1 MIIICPLCH
10 TELFQEPAR
19 WACSNRHSFDV
30 ARQGYVNLLPVQHK
44 NSKSPG
50 DTPDAVQARRAFL
63 QAGYYQPLKD
73 HLMGWLAGLN
83 ARTVLDIGCGE
94 GFYTSG
100 MPVVSQQVIG
110 VDIAKIAVQI
120 AARRYTDICWIIASA
135 AKLPIAT
142 QSVDVVTSFFSPLP
156 RDEMARVLKPAGY
169 LLVVTPAPAHLH
181 DLRAT
186 LFEQVNPHQPEKF
199 IDALAPDFT
208 LIRQDV
214 LTYALL
220 LEQPALR
227 DLIAMTPYAWK
238 ARADKRQQLEQADC
252 LTTSAS
258 FQIYLFQ
265 KQSEVHSPLSD

>member
-10 TELFQEPAR
+10 TELFQEPTR
-19 WACSNRHSFDV
+19 WVCTNRHSFDV

-50 DTPDAVQARRAFL
+50 DTADAVQARRAFL

-73 HLMGWLAGLN
+73 HLMSWLAGLN

-100 MPVVSQQVIG
+100 MPAVTTQVIG
-110 VDIAKIAVQI
+110 LDIAKTAVQI
-120 AARRYTDICWIIASA
+120 AAKRYAHITWLIASA
-135 AKLPIAT
+135 AKLPIASQT
-142 QSVDVVTSFFSPLP
+142 LDVVTSFFSPLP
-156 RDEMARVLKPAGY
+156 RDEMARVLKPEGY
-169 LLVVTPAPAHLH
+169 LLIVTPASGHLYEM
-181 DLRAT
+181 RAA

-199 IDALAPDFT
+199 IETLAPDFT

-220 LEQPALR
+220 LEQSALHN
-227 DLIAMTPYAWK
+227 LIAMTPYAWK
-238 ARADKRQQLEQADC
+238 ARADKRQQLEQATT
-252 LTTSAS
+252 LNTSAS

-265 KQSEVHSPLSD
+265 KQGEVHSLLSE